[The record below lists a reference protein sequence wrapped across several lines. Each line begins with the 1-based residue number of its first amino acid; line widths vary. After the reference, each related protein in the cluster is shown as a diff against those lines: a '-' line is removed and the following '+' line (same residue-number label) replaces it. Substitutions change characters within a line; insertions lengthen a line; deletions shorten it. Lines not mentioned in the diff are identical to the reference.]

1 MTVQFPPEPEP
12 TPEERVRRAR
22 YRELEN
28 TLTYIGLAEF
38 EYERDECRAAR
49 LWMQDARRSLGALA
63 LLSAPAS
70 EALAEEVRGTV
81 ESLRV
86 ALEQI
91 LGDGSLP
98 SRREH
103 SNPAGNTALDTIM
116 DAVDDLSQGHESH
129 PRDDED

>member
-1 MTVQFPPEPEP
+1 MTVQFLPEPEP

-63 LLSAPAS
+63 LL
-70 EALAEEVRGTV
+70 LADGPDAEGYARLLDGILTPPQTIQEQAYIERQANDAR
-81 ESLRV
+81 ES
-86 ALEQI
+86 
-91 LGDGSLP
+91 
-98 SRREH
+98 
-103 SNPAGNTALDTIM
+103 
-116 DAVDDLSQGHESH
+116 
-129 PRDDED
+129 